1 MSLITI
7 QPTMV
12 YPTSRQ
18 FPFDSLG
25 ARIIGELELRYWKVP
40 GIKITVDV
48 YGSGKEKMQ
57 RISDIEGEEFLL
69 HFDYTGLRQIVIPYK
84 ELEVYSDESGPTMY
98 YYVGS
103 DYEGEKNWFK
113 HSIKTNS
120 KLRGEPRR
128 YLRYSGRHNHTGQR
142 AEYLYHDNDLNREYD
157 PKGTEPTQF
166 RVDEVFEEINEYL
179 QFILDYILQF
189 PELNY
194 EALPPIE
201 ANTESVYTGIFDK
214 VYMPV
219 DWRMKDHIQSYFDGE
234 TIEDK
239 HFYAVE
245 PNRRLCGLRVPGM
258 DRICYDGFVW
268 ADPNINNKEIKN
280 AHDLVENVEDSQ
292 YTLGFH
298 VNSVLVVK
306 PKYNNDIYV
315 VDDAE
320 FENKRQ
326 EFFKHTDRL
335 TDDELNECYIARAK
349 TLVPID
355 KYTGGYKCPIVL
367 FNREVEF
374 DEVEAIIDAERS

>member
-1 MSLITI
+1 M
-7 QPTMV
+7 
-12 YPTSRQ
+12 
-18 FPFDSLG
+18 
-25 ARIIGELELRYWKVP
+25 
-40 GIKITVDV
+40 
-48 YGSGKEKMQ
+48 
-57 RISDIEGEEFLL
+57 
-69 HFDYTGLRQIVIPYK
+69 
-84 ELEVYSDESGPTMY
+84 
-98 YYVGS
+98 
-103 DYEGEKNWFK
+103 
-113 HSIKTNS
+113 
-120 KLRGEPRR
+120 
-128 YLRYSGRHNHTGQR
+128 
-142 AEYLYHDNDLNREYD
+142 
-157 PKGTEPTQF
+157 
-166 RVDEVFEEINEYL
+166 
-179 QFILDYILQF
+179 
-189 PELNY
+189 
-194 EALPPIE
+194 
-201 ANTESVYTGIFDK
+201 
-214 VYMPV
+214 YMPV